1 MKWNRIWGI
10 GLSEMRK
17 QKRIFKQRG
26 STAKEHSKTR
36 LSENINSARG
46 QKLCLPSR
54 TVSRYRKH
62 GSFGFWGP
70 GDSCLRA
77 AQWMPAPT
85 LCLSPGWPPPQGGT
99 LRPGCCWGHPP
110 GFCFLRRDKGH
121 WEVRRD
127 ERRFYT
133 CSCLF
138 LWAAHEEKMKLR

>member
-10 GLSEMRK
+10 GSSEMRK

-70 GDSCLRA
+70 GDTA
-77 AQWMPAPT
+77 AFGLLSGCQLLPCASLQAGHHHRVVLWDQDAAGATHLASASWGETKGTERWWEMRGGSTPAHA
-85 LCLSPGWPPPQGGT
+85 C
-99 LRPGCCWGHPP
+99 
-110 GFCFLRRDKGH
+110 FC
-121 WEVRRD
+121 EQP
-127 ERRFYT
+127 
-133 CSCLF
+133 
-138 LWAAHEEKMKLR
+138 MKKKWN